1 MQRPFFLCRKEKN
14 MKPTKCEI
22 RHSERGECY
31 EMLINGEFYGNYD
44 SVFEAAK
51 EFEELMLR
59 ETEGVAS

>member
-1 MQRPFFLCRKEKN
+1 

-22 RHSERGECY
+22 RHSEQGECY